1 MKCQL
6 LLCIYQQAT
15 KKYNKIKSSCC
26 KSCCKQ
32 RKMSVLQ
39 GT

>member
-15 KKYNKIKSSCC
+15 KKYNKIKY
-26 KSCCKQ
+26 SCCKQ
-32 RKMSVLQ
+32 RKMAVLQ